1 MKVNYSSDITD
12 YSETNAIAV
21 SSTLFK
27 IKALSNLKHYNLS
40 ISSTL
45 HLVNGGNQSNKESC
59 EHLT

>member
-27 IKALSNLKHYNLS
+27 MKALSNLKHYNLS
-40 ISSTL
+40 TL
-45 HLVNGGNQSNKESC
+45 HLVNGGNLSNRESC